1 MSYGPSDSA
10 INAFAITKSDS
21 TVFPQ
26 FPSSTGVCV
35 TKAVYVGTAGDLNV
49 VMEGNQTVLHS
60 NVPSGAIL
68 PIRVKQVLSTNTSAS
83 NIVGWW

>member
-1 MSYGPSDSA
+1 MPYGPSDSA

-35 TKAVYVGTAGDLNV
+35 TKALYVGTGGDVNV
-49 VMEGNQTVLHS
+49 VMEGGQTVLHS

-68 PIRVKQVLSTNTSAS
+68 PIRVKQVLSASTSAS
-83 NIVGWW
+83 AIVGWW

>member
-10 INAFAITKSDS
+10 INAFLVSASDS

-26 FPSSTGVCV
+26 FPTSAGVCV
-35 TKAVYVGTAGDLNV
+35 TKALYVGTGGNVNV
-49 VMEGNQTVLHS
+49 VMEGGQTVLHS

-68 PIRVKQVLSTNTSAS
+68 PIRVKQVLNTNTTAS
-83 NIVGWW
+83 TIVGWW